1 MEDYT
6 KKELFNELGS
16 LKKWNKQ
23 ILRQVKDF
31 RQLGEHTVD
40 VDMRMQKTESLAK
53 RAKEDVFTTWKMWR
67 FKRKRAHPFMLN
79 NMKTIGKEM
88 SEHFLECGQAWK
100 FPDSQHI
107 REKDPDLFRKREI
120 IEGHIR
126 DNLFALK
133 DMRGVAQEYES
144 RYGSHE
150 HLVSDRS
157 FKWVQVIVGFLLGVV
172 SSLLI
177 LLIANKL
184 GLKQW
189 LTKTG

>member
-1 MEDYT
+1 MEDFT
-6 KKELFNELGS
+6 KKELFEELDT
-16 LKKWNKQ
+16 LKKRSDQMLGQ
-23 ILRQVKDF
+23 IKDF

-53 RAKEDVFTTWKMWR
+53 RANEDIFTHLKMWR
-67 FKRKRAHPFMLN
+67 FKRKRAHPLMIK
-79 NMKTIGKEM
+79 NMQTIGKEM

-107 REKDPDLFRKREI
+107 REEKPELFHKREI

-133 DMRGVAQEYES
+133 DMRGIAQEYES

-150 HLVSDRS
+150 HLISDRG
-157 FKWVQVIVGFLLGVV
+157 FKWVQVLVGFVLGVA
-172 SSLLI
+172 SSLLV
-177 LLIANKL
+177 LFIAHKL
-184 GLKQW
+184 GLKQ
-189 LTKTG
+189 